1 MPRRLR
7 QKTPSARAGFASTP
21 GLQALHDEALWEL
34 TALSEDARRK
44 HVHWVHVRT
53 HDSTQVQPDAFSRE
67 AIYIHLVMFGQILF
81 GERSIIILVHIPW
94 WPSFAQFYLENGR
107 QQFLYIVFDAK
118 AVALKKTGTLNT
130 ARKKLRTIHASKQ
143 FSKTFSSID
152 MQCVVEKSESRKCR
166 CHLSVC
172 LLSLRLLGHDSLVI
186 A

>member
-1 MPRRLR
+1 MSVSRYGSGRILCHYRCVVLIFPVV
-7 QKTPSARAGFASTP
+7 G
-21 GLQALHDEALWEL
+21 
-34 TALSEDARRK
+34 
-44 HVHWVHVRT
+44 VVRPNSIWRT
-53 HDSTQVQPDAFSRE
+53 VDHNSCTYPVVAKFC
-67 AIYIHLVMFGQILF
+67 QILF
-81 GERSIIILVHIPW
+81 GARSTTISVYSL
-94 WPSFAQFYLENGR
+94 
-107 QQFLYIVFDAK
+107 DAK

-172 LLSLRLLGHDSLVI
+172 LLSLRLLGHDSLVM